1 MVRGLRFGVGSE
13 SFVRVDLTFSS
24 CAVEH
29 PSRVCVRR
37 GFDLK
42 KRDTHP
48 ALSLLLHTNFDAGD
62 IIASVGLLFLRR
74 RGWEGAA
81 GSARVVRDARL
92 DSARRIR

>member
-1 MVRGLRFGVGSE
+1 M
-13 SFVRVDLTFSS
+13 TFSS

-74 RGWEGAA
+74 RGGEGAA

-92 DSARRIR
+92 DSTRRIKS

>member
-1 MVRGLRFGVGSE
+1 M
-13 SFVRVDLTFSS
+13 
-24 CAVEH
+24 
-29 PSRVCVRR
+29 CVRR

-81 GSARVVRDARL
+81 GVSAGRPRRATRL
-92 DSARRIR
+92 GEAN

>member
-1 MVRGLRFGVGSE
+1 MRFRVQGLSFGVRLR
-13 SFVRVDLTFSS
+13 VVNRVDLTFAPSS
-24 CAVEH
+24 L
-29 PSRVCVRR
+29 RR

-42 KRDTHP
+42 KCDTHP